1 MYLHLVYLE
10 RPRYHLVS
18 NLVCLDLARH
28 AILGYQV
35 LAFFHPWL
43 DLLDHLD
50 IVALVHLELDFLLD
64 QLVLPYPLAC
74 KQLFR
79 PDLFVQLAFQE
90 QLTCQHS
97 TLELLERLL

>member
-1 MYLHLVYLE
+1 MYLDLV
-10 RPRYHLVS
+10 
-18 NLVCLDLARH
+18 RH
-28 AILGYQV
+28 AILGSLV
-35 LAFFHPWL
+35 LAFFHPGL

-79 PDLFVQLAFQE
+79 PDFFVQLAFQE